1 MRGRAS
7 DTEELTMPARVRN
20 FVIWVVFIFL
30 VYAAVT
36 NPDRAADTVR
46 SIWDFI
52 YGVFNGFARFF
63 ERLAS

>member
-1 MRGRAS
+1 
-7 DTEELTMPARVRN
+7 MPARVRN